1 MKTTHFLSWAAC
13 FMVLLL
19 CSCQK
24 EMLSDIPDEEV
35 KGNSQLMI
43 TTRNGDPSS
52 TTVAQSRIYIFS
64 ATGSCVRMLSTTESS
79 ATAEDMAAGTYT
91 IYAVGG
97 DDLTNYT
104 LPEQENATAESVI
117 QVATGKTM
125 GDLLMTSA
133 TVTLTE
139 GEDRNQNLAMNRKV
153 FSLDNIT
160 IRQVPEDVTGVE
172 VALEPIYTKVKLNG
186 TFVDETSNQRFV
198 LTNAGN
204 GTWSNSTAHMMF
216 PSKGNPSVVVYFIRG
231 ENTKSYAYIASEP
244 IEANHHFTVD
254 GTYTEAQGVSLVGV
268 ISGVEWGEDRTITFD
283 FDETN
288 ATSGDNN
295 NNNNN
300 SPSATEPVAGST
312 YDGYYVVSV
321 DDTHRTAVLLAQNT
335 VSYTANNNYTQAQ
348 WKTALN
354 NAMSTL
360 DKPSVAP
367 SESAWRVPTL
377 AECSIFLVDESV
389 TTYTGNDSPMYFCL
403 KNDDLVRVFA
413 EKSNE
418 TYTVTDVASIYNGL
432 MLRPVIDITY

>member
-13 FMVLLL
+13 FIMLLL

-43 TTRNGDPSS
+43 TTRSGDPSS
-52 TTVAQSRIYIFS
+52 TTVAQSRVYIFS
-64 ATGSCVRMLSTTESS
+64 AAGSCVCMLSTTESS

-97 DDLTNYT
+97 DDLTKYT

-160 IRQVPEDVTGVE
+160 IRQVPVDVTGVE
-172 VALEPIYTKVKLNG
+172 VALEPMYTKVKLDG
-186 TFVDETSNQRFV
+186 TFVDETSNQRFA
-198 LTNAGN
+198 LTNSSY
-204 GTWSNSTAHMMF
+204 GTWTNSTTHMLF
-216 PSKGNPSVVVYFIRG
+216 PSKGNPSIVVYFTRG
-231 ENTKSYAYIASEP
+231 DNTKSYAYTASEP

-288 ATSGDNN
+288 VSSGDNN
-295 NNNNN
+295 NTP
-300 SPSATEPVAGST
+300 SPSADPVAGSA

-321 DDTHRTAVLLAQNT
+321 DDTHRTAVLLAKNT

-354 NAMSTL
+354 DAMSTL
-360 DKPSVAP
+360 AKPSVAP
-367 SESAWRVPTL
+367 TESAWRVPTL

-418 TYTVTDVASIYNGL
+418 TYTVSDVASIYNGL
-432 MLRPVIDITY
+432 KLRPVIDITY